1 MLELRKVNE
10 EDWDFILK
18 IRNKEE
24 DRSNY
29 YNQNE
34 ISKEEHYKYLKKQ
47 NNNSNFFNWIICDDS
62 RDVGYVRILD
72 GDISIMINS
81 DFRGKGLGTSA
92 LKLLEIEA
100 KKVGIKKLIGR
111 VRIQNEESKKIF
123 EDNKYKLLMY
133 WYEKNIS

>member
-1 MLELRKVNE
+1 
-10 EDWDFILK
+10 
-18 IRNKEE
+18 
-24 DRSNY
+24 
-29 YNQNE
+29 
-34 ISKEEHYKYLKKQ
+34 
-47 NNNSNFFNWIICDDS
+47 
-62 RDVGYVRILD
+62 
-72 GDISIMINS
+72 MINS